1 MKLFTLMIT
10 LACISAVSTLQS
22 QDINAL
28 MKGSKVVGGGISVS
42 FSDDDFEPDAFD
54 PDQIQTSDFTS
65 FSFRPYAGKFIKD
78 RLLLGGR
85 LLITASDQE
94 STIRDGIF
102 SSVNESDEFNIGLG
116 VFLRK
121 YYPIAGKFGAFV
133 ETGVDFRT
141 LNSDSKRSS
150 FNDQNPTTE
159 FSTERDGSLVTADI
173 DLGLYVFL
181 GERFSLETSLGRLA
195 FIQSWE
201 DITRRDL
208 FQDTTNESSTERS
221 NFNINFINQISFDQ
235 LITVNYFF

>member
-1 MKLFTLMIT
+1 MIT
-10 LACISAVSTLQS
+10 LACISAVSTLRS

-28 MKGSKVVGGGISVS
+28 MKGSTVVGGGISVS
-42 FSDDDFEPDAFD
+42 SSDDEFEPDAFD
-54 PDQIQTSDFTS
+54 PDRIQTTDITS

-85 LLITASDQE
+85 LLLTTLDRE
-94 STIRDGIF
+94 SNTRDINF
-102 SSVNESDEFNIGLG
+102 SSVTESDEFSIGLG

-121 YYPIAGKFGAFV
+121 YYPIAGKFGAFF
-133 ETGVDFRT
+133 ETGVDFSVF
-141 LNSDSKRSS
+141 NSDSERSN
-150 FNDQNPTTE
+150 FNDQDLIGE
-159 FSTERDGSLVTADI
+159 FSTEIDGSQITAEI

-181 GERFSLETSLGRLA
+181 GERFSLETSLGNLA
-195 FIQSWE
+195 FRQSWE